1 MVVAFLQTK
10 ENKLSNKLQKDIIK
24 IGGKTIFLNP
34 FLYWRRIDH
43 NTNRWLREPGQIS
56 ELQIKT
62 NRNRFYPEA
71 DWESLNDDQKDLKDG
86 TIEMF
91 LKTLE
96 LISTFH
102 PDLSSGQLLEVER
115 KMIISKKSS
124 FEKWVQQSFAKR
136 AYAQLREKRKFERIK
151 FISKWKEWLSL
162 EETHKALLPVIIMI
176 FVSSFIGWSAGISKN
191 SCNPYFE
198 DSLKSKI

>member
-34 FLYWRRIDH
+34 FLYWRRIDE
-43 NTNRWLREPGQIS
+43 NTNRWLRDPGQIPL
-56 ELQIKT
+56 EQIKT
-62 NRNRFYPEA
+62 NRNRFYPEV
-71 DWESLNDDQKDLKDG
+71 DWNSLNDDQKAFKDG

-102 PDLSSGQLLEVER
+102 PDLNSGQLLEVER
-115 KMIISKKSS
+115 KMTISKKYS
-124 FEKWVQQSFAKR
+124 FEKWVQRSFAKK
-136 AYAQLREKRKFERIK
+136 AKAQLREKRKFERIK
-151 FISKWKEWLSL
+151 FISRWKEWLSL
-162 EETHKALLPVIIMI
+162 EETHKALLPFIMLI
-176 FVSSFIGWSAGISKN
+176 FLSSLIGWSAGISRN

>member
-1 MVVAFLQTK
+1 MVMAFSKTK
-10 ENKLSNKLQKDIIK
+10 DNKLSNKLQKDIIK

-34 FLYWRRIDH
+34 FLYWRKIDQ
-43 NTNRWLREPGQIS
+43 NTNRWLREPGQIA

-71 DWESLNDDQKDLKDG
+71 DWESLNNDQKALKDG

-96 LISTFH
+96 LISNLH
-102 PDLSSGQLLEVER
+102 PELHSGQLIEVER
-115 KMIISKKSS
+115 KMSISKKDA
-124 FEKWVQQSFAKR
+124 FEKWVQESFAKK
-136 AYAQLREKRKFERIK
+136 ANAQIRKKRKFQRIK
-151 FISKWKEWLSL
+151 FISRWKEWLYM
-162 EETHKALLPVIIMI
+162 EETQKALLPFIIVIL
-176 FVSSFIGWSAGISKN
+176 FSSFMGWTAGISQN

-198 DSLKSKI
+198 NSTKSKI